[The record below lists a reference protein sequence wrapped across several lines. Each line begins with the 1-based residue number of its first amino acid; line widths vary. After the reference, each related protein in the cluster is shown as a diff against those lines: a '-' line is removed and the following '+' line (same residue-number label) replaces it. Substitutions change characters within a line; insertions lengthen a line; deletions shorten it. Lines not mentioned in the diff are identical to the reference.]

1 MTSILAGTVN
11 VLGLETTAPD
21 RDHTAGSGYHSRVDE
36 TRVEIAQYAEPNPV
50 EKVKMTCLGDNEA
63 GIIPHPYKAS
73 ACSLVPW
80 ENSSTP
86 VAHLTPCPAQAGL
99 GSDGYDTMLL
109 LRYCTVQYPTVPYST
124 STRRP
129 YARYTDR
136 LQLRY
141 CMTSRW
147 GQVYVAS
154 ALRCSAWRRWLA
166 TGSWEWINAGEQLR
180 RRRNIFFSSRP
191 STTPRPTKHAHICP
205 SWHAAAGATVTSP
218 PPPPPSPSPSANCPG
233 AAIHTGFSLAPHRLR
248 CGLKVAETA
257 ATASAPYPV
266 LYMQTW
272 DSPYIRTIAPVPNGQ
287 GNSQCPDDTMPLLQA
302 IDSLRIRTCSPSI
315 FGYRACGQQDRHTP
329 LPVTSAPPCTTPS
342 TTSTSTSTSSS
353 SISSSSSSS
362 TGCPV
367 RWSCAAA
374 MPVSSRLVSRAR
386 GRCRTWIIV
395 GSRKSR
401 SPLLFPC
408 SEQSKGRPWRPTL
421 NQMRSVQIASSG
433 KILPSVQAGVWLLRP
448 SQRRHALPLQSCLDT
463 GSLSTTCQMPA
474 HNRSQITNGAYDGIV
489 SRIELRPSPLASSH
503 LPTIYLRAA
512 TSPDFRIAYP
522 TTRRDE
528 TRRSNTERAP
538 LPEAAAQPRTEI

>member
-1 MTSILAGTVN
+1 MARCRRGNRNQPPSSSSLSLALSQLPWRCN
-11 VLGLETTAPD
+11 SHRLQSRTAP
-21 RDHTAGSGYHSRVDE
+21 
-36 TRVEIAQYAEPNPV
+36 
-50 EKVKMTCLGDNEA
+50 
-63 GIIPHPYKAS
+63 
-73 ACSLVPW
+73 
-80 ENSSTP
+80 
-86 VAHLTPCPAQAGL
+86 
-99 GSDGYDTMLL
+99 
-109 LRYCTVQYPTVPYST
+109 
-124 STRRP
+124 
-129 YARYTDR
+129 
-136 LQLRY
+136 
-141 CMTSRW
+141 
-147 GQVYVAS
+147 S
-154 ALRCSAWRRWLA
+154 ALRPQ
-166 TGSWEWINAGEQLR
+166 G
-180 RRRNIFFSSRP
+180 RRNSGHSLRAISSPVHADMGLSVHQVRYVPTWVAARGHAMLRP
-191 STTPRPTKHAHICP
+191 KNNRTRTQRPGQFAMPGRHDASVASDRYGSIPWFP
-205 SWHAAAGATVTSP
+205 SQGPCVQMV
-218 PPPPPSPSPSANCPG
+218 
-233 AAIHTGFSLAPHRLR
+233 
-248 CGLKVAETA
+248 CGL
-257 ATASAPYPV
+257 
-266 LYMQTW
+266 
-272 DSPYIRTIAPVPNGQ
+272 
-287 GNSQCPDDTMPLLQA
+287 
-302 IDSLRIRTCSPSI
+302 DSLRIRTCSPSI